1 MIRIFIFSLLIG
13 GPFSDFVP
21 HAIAQ
26 TSASPVAHW
35 KFDEGIGTVASD
47 AAGNSDGSIIG
58 AIWIQGAVGTALDFN
73 GSGDHVRIDDSLAL
87 DFSAWS
93 GATRNWTPVGL
104 VTLNPEPASAN
115 ISELTPRQQ
124 S

>member
-58 AIWIQGAVGTALDFN
+58 AIWIQGAVGTALDFKAVATMYASMIRWPSTSAP
-73 GSGDHVRIDDSLAL
+73 GPAQPETGLLLA
-87 DFSAWS
+87 
-93 GATRNWTPVGL
+93 
-104 VTLNPEPASAN
+104 
-115 ISELTPRQQ
+115 
-124 S
+124 